1 MRRLTL
7 VFVSL
12 LLVGAIAQA
21 QNLEL
26 IGTHQ
31 FPTTSFGDDDA
42 LQVGGSDVWA
52 YTAPDGSEYAIMG
65 VLDGFAVVSIPSME
79 IVGHIEGPTEDDVWF
94 HRDVVV
100 RGHYAYTVTENLGT
114 NEGLQIIDLS
124 GLPNGVELVAVHTDG
139 VVSSHNLDVDEET
152 GYLYIL
158 NSANNGIV
166 IVDVADPENPHNVG
180 TIELPDVHDI
190 HARGDLLYVAE
201 GRSPTFSVWDVS
213 DKASPVMMQRI
224 PVPDGGYVHNIWPSD
239 DGNYLLTTEETTD
252 KTVKVWDIS
261 DPDNVELV
269 GEWLG
274 VNRIAHNVHIQG
286 DYAFLSHYTGGIIVV
301 DFSDPAHPT
310 QVAEYDTTPDDDEA
324 GFRGTWGATVPTP
337 GGYVYGSDISGQL
350 TVLKFHAD
358 DT

>member
-1 MRRLTL
+1 MYRLPLLFAAL
-7 VFVSL
+7 VLAAPLTS
-12 LLVGAIAQA
+12 A

-42 LQVGGSDVWA
+42 QRVGGSDVWA

-65 VLDGFAVVSIPSME
+65 VLDGFAVVAVPSME
-79 IVGHIEGPTEDDVWF
+79 IVGHVDGPTEDDVWF

-124 GLPNGVELVAVHTDG
+124 GLPNGVELVSVLTG
-139 VVSSHNLDVDEET
+139 EVVSSHNLDVDMET
-152 GYLYIL
+152 GYLYVL
-158 NSANNGIV
+158 NSAGNGIE
-166 IVDVADPENPHNVG
+166 IVDVSNPDHPSIVG
-180 TIELPDVHDI
+180 SFDVPDVHDI
-190 HARGDLLYVAE
+190 HARGDVVYVAE

-213 DKASPVMMQRI
+213 DKVNPVMTQRI
-224 PVPDGGYVHNIWPSD
+224 PVPDGGYVHNIWPTD
-239 DGNYLLTTEETTD
+239 DDNYLITTEETTD

-261 DPDNVELV
+261 DPGNVELV

-274 VNRIAHNVHIQG
+274 ENRIAHNVHVQG
-286 DYAFLSHYTGGIIVV
+286 HYAFLSHYTGGIIVV
-301 DFSDPAHPT
+301 DISDPTHPT
-310 QVAEYDTTPDDDEA
+310 QVADYDTTPEDDES

-358 DT
+358 DI